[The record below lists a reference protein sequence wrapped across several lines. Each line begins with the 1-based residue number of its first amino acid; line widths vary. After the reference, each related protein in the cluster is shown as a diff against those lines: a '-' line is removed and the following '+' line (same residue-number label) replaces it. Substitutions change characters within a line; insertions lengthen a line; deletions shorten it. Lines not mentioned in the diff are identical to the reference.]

1 MPLLIGIDEAGYGP
15 NLGPL
20 LLAATVWEIP
30 GKPADTDLFQQFSEV
45 VRDAD
50 AFADGR
56 LLIADSK
63 QVYSPSQG
71 LAALEMGVFAGLRL
85 WGDGGPERVV
95 TSNFHTLVRALHQ
108 GPTGVLEGEPWYDQ
122 SELLLP
128 LNPLPELTEHFER
141 WSTCCQSRGITLRHI
156 AFDLVSPQR
165 FNALNSLTG
174 SKGRSL
180 SELSLRLLRTC
191 LESCHA
197 IEGVETLVLA
207 DKHGGRNRY
216 HEFLPF
222 CCDDAFITCLEEGAQ
237 RSRYRAGAI
246 EFRFE
251 TKAERHLP
259 TALAS
264 MVAKYVREL
273 SMRLFNRY
281 WQSQI
286 PGLKRTAGYPLDAV
300 RFRREIASR
309 QCELLIP
316 DEVLWREK

>member
-20 LLAATVWEIP
+20 LLAATVWEVP
-30 GKPADTDLFQQFSEV
+30 GKPTDTDLFQEFSDV
-45 VRDAD
+45 VRNAD
-50 AFADGR
+50 APADGR

-71 LAALEMGVFAGLRL
+71 LAALELGVFAGLRL
-85 WGDGGPERVV
+85 WSHGGPERDIAPC
-95 TSNFHTLVRALHQ
+95 FHSLVRALHR
-108 GPTGVLEGEPWYDQ
+108 GPPGVLEGEPWYDQ
-122 SELLLP
+122 SELPLP
-128 LNPLPELTEHFER
+128 LNPLPELANHFDR

-156 AFDLVSPQR
+156 AIDLVSPQR
-165 FNALNSLTG
+165 FNALNSVTG

-180 SELSLRLLRTC
+180 SELSLRLLRAC
-191 LESCHA
+191 LESCQA
-197 IEGVETLVLA
+197 TEGVETLVLA

-216 HEFLPF
+216 HEFLPL

-286 PGLKRTAGYPLDAV
+286 PGLKATAGYPLDAV
-300 RFRREIASR
+300 RFRREISAR
-309 QCELLIP
+309 QRELAIR
-316 DEVLWREK
+316 DEILWRAK